1 MSEENVQLAKSAYE
15 AFGRGNIPGVL
26 GVLSEDVEWNAPA
39 VLPQG
44 GQAHGRDEVGQ
55 FFERVVS
62 NWSDFVVEPEDFV
75 ASGDRVC
82 VIGSARGKLDGTDA
96 GYGFVHAWT
105 VRDGAMVRFDE
116 YVDPSPELLS
126 R

>member
-1 MSEENVQLAKSAYE
+1 MADGNLELIQSGYE
-15 AFGRGNIPGVL
+15 AFGRGDIQAVL
-26 GVLSEDVEWNAPA
+26 DILADDVDWNVTE

-44 GQAHGRDEVGQ
+44 GHLRGKEEVAG
-55 FFERVVS
+55 FFQRLGGIWEGLNIEVD
-62 NWSDFVVEPEDFV
+62 DFC

-82 VIGSARGKLDGTDA
+82 VIGRGSGSVEGKQT

-105 VRDGAMVRFDE
+105 VRDGAAVTFHE
-116 YVDPSPELLS
+116 YADPASDLY

>member
-1 MSEENVQLAKSAYE
+1 MAEGNLELIQSGYE
-15 AFGRGNIPGVL
+15 AFGRGDIPAVL
-26 GVLSEDVEWNAPA
+26 EIFADDIEWNVAE

-44 GQAHGRDEVGQ
+44 AHVRGKEDVAG
-55 FFERVVS
+55 FFQRLGSIWEGL
-62 NWSDFVVEPEDFV
+62 NLDIEDFV

-82 VIGSARGKLDGTDA
+82 VIGKGSGTVKGTQT

-105 VRDGAMVRFDE
+105 VRDGAAVKFAE
-116 YVDPSPELLS
+116 YADPAPELY

>member
-1 MSEENVQLAKSAYE
+1 MADGNLELIQSGYE
-15 AFGRGNIPGVL
+15 AFGRGDIQAVL
-26 GVLSEDVEWNAPA
+26 DILSDDVEWNVAE

-44 GQAHGRDEVGQ
+44 GQLRGKEDVGGFFQRLGGIWEGLNIEVD
-55 FFERVVS
+55 
-62 NWSDFVVEPEDFV
+62 DFC

-82 VIGSARGKLDGTDA
+82 VIGRGSGSVEGRQT

-105 VRDGAMVRFDE
+105 VRDGAAVKFHE
-116 YVDPSPELLS
+116 YADPAPELY

>member
-1 MSEENVQLAKSAYE
+1 MADGNLELIQSGYE
-15 AFGRGNIPGVL
+15 AFGRGDIPAVL
-26 GVLSEDVEWNAPA
+26 EIMSDDVDWNVTE

-44 GQAHGRDEVGQ
+44 GHASGREEVAG
-55 FFERVVS
+55 FFQRLGGIWEGLS
-62 NWSDFVVEPEDFV
+62 LDIEDFV

-82 VIGSARGKLDGTDA
+82 VIGRASGAVDGNQT

-105 VRDGAMVRFDE
+105 VRDGAAVRFDE
-116 YVDPSPELLS
+116 YVDPAPDLY